1 MIYAIKTKGKKTIQP
16 RVCIQIKE
24 EKVNCT
30 EGVGET
36 SGRRQYLNDLPWS
49 CSLLLESDR
58 IKNQARPLVD
68 LSTPTK
74 KRKSK
79 DRVDLKCLLTVPTY
93 LTSVAPIS

>member
-1 MIYAIKTKGKKTIQP
+1 M
-16 RVCIQIKE
+16 CIQIKE

-30 EGVGET
+30 EGRET

-49 CSLLLESDR
+49 WSLLLESDR
-58 IKNQARPLVD
+58 IKNQVRSLVD

-79 DRVDLKCLLTVPTY
+79 DRIDLKCLLVVPTY
-93 LTSVAPIS
+93 VSISARKLNCKPHLLWRYFHT